1 MIFFGQISKNLH
13 YKMQKHGEVQPS
25 LASPVPPSLDVFIGT
40 YISQSLASKIVTT
53 LLLIHFLL
61 NLQSLHVKIIFLSG
75 VWQQLFTIFCLQ
87 FYCQSS
93 LSFCFSILEK
103 IRFKSLRHSSILITS
118 QELFSFLFWN
128 GRDSVAR
135 YEKWLPDTENG
146 RFYL

>member
-1 MIFFGQISKNLH
+1 MYYDIWGRVEFWILKLKINLRFMK
-13 YKMQKHGEVQPS
+13 YRIRATPMQP
-25 LASPVPPSLDVFIGT
+25 
-40 YISQSLASKIVTT
+40 SQSLASKIVTT